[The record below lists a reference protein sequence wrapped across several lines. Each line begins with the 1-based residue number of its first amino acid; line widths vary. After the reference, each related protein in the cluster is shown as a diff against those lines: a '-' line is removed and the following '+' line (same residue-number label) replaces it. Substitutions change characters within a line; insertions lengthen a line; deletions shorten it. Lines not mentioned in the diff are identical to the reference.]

1 MTTCS
6 VHSEQWAEFLSNKVF
21 LFSISCAVMQP
32 QMLPSSKLINL
43 KFIIAYMKLSIRST
57 AVHMSF
63 FLRGYVCQFEFGI
76 YDKGCST
83 FVQQWY
89 VIAQIRETYMFIL

>member
-1 MTTCS
+1 MGRVS
-6 VHSEQWAEFLSNKVF
+6 KSQKSFYSLFLVR
-21 LFSISCAVMQP
+21 LCQP
-32 QMLPSSKLINL
+32 QMRASSKLINL
-43 KFIIAYMKLSIRST
+43 KIITAYMKLSIRST
-57 AVHMSF
+57 AVHISAF
-63 FLRGYVCQFEFGI
+63 FLQGYVCQFEFGI